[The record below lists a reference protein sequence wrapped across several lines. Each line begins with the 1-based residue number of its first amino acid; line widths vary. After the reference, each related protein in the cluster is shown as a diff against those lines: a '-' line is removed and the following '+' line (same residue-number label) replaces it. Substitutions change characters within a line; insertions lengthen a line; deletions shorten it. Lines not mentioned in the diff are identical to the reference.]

1 MQKAERVVQKQKS
14 NGQVNFPNL
23 ETREQKL
30 ERKRRNRV
38 GFYLERKDLGFVL
51 ANISVNHQD
60 YGMSPAEHLRA
71 KAERLKNI
79 S

>member
-1 MQKAERVVQKQKS
+1 MRETEQVVQKQKS
-14 NGQVNFPNL
+14 NGQVNLPNL

-30 ERKRRNRV
+30 QRKQQLREQL
-38 GFYLERKDLGFVL
+38 YQERKDLGFVL

-60 YGMSPAEHLRA
+60 YGVSPAEHLRA
-71 KAERLKNI
+71 KAERLENN

>member
-1 MQKAERVVQKQKS
+1 MQEAEQVVQKQKS

-30 ERKRRNRV
+30 ERKRKMREK
-38 GFYLERKDLGFVL
+38 FYQERKDLGFVL
-51 ANISVNHQD
+51 ANISRNHQD

>member
-1 MQKAERVVQKQKS
+1 MQKAEQVVQKQKS

-30 ERKRRNRV
+30 DRKRKMREQ
-38 GFYLERKDLGFVL
+38 FYQERKDLGFVL